1 MIVFARIDERLLH
14 GQVVMKW
21 IGEVNAKQVV
31 IADDE
36 AAANPVL
43 VNLFTQISPSGVKVY
58 VHTVEDAA
66 KLLQT
71 EEFKGSGTRVM
82 ILAKTPL
89 SFVRLLD
96 GGVELKELNVGN
108 MGGGAGRKKIV
119 RGFFYATDEEIAQL
133 KSIDAR
139 GVYVYAQN
147 ICDMDSK
154 KPLKK
159 LVK

>member
-1 MIVFARIDERLLH
+1 MIIFARIDERLLH

-21 IGEVNAKQVV
+21 IGEVNAKQIV
-31 IADDE
+31 IADDA

-43 VNLFTQISPSGVKVY
+43 VNLFTSISPSGVKVY
-58 VHTVEDAA
+58 VHTVKDAA
-66 KLLQT
+66 ELLCSD
-71 EEFKGSGTRVM
+71 ELKGPDTRVM

-89 SFVRLLD
+89 AFVQLLD
-96 GGVELKELNVGN
+96 LGVELKELNVGN
-108 MGGGAGRKKIV
+108 MGGGSGRKKIV
-119 RGFFYATDEEIAQL
+119 RGYFYATDEEIAQL

-139 GVYVYAQN
+139 GVYVYGQN